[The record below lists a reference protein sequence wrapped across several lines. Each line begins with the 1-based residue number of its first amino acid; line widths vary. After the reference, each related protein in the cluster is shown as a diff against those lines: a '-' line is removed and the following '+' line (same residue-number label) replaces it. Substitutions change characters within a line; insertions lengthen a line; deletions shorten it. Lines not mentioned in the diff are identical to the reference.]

1 MLRLIER
8 EPLAEGFHRR
18 VYAHPDAADRLVK
31 VMRPDVV
38 ASRWNA
44 PGRWYKRLSRARQ
57 YTGYVRELK
66 EYIAVR
72 ARSDA
77 PDIPIAAVHGL
88 VDTDLGLGLVV
99 ERIGSADGGL
109 APTLDARVQREGFS
123 PGIRRELDALLARL
137 LRDGVIL
144 GDLHP
149 WNIVWGEDGAGPR
162 FILIDGYGEK
172 NVIPR
177 CSMSQALNR
186 HNTRRLYRRLLERVR
201 GMAGP
206 S

>member
-44 PGRWYKRLSRARQ
+44 PGRWYKRLARARQ

-72 ARSDA
+72 ARSNA
-77 PDIPIAAVHGL
+77 PDIPIAPVHGL

-99 ERIGSADGGL
+99 ERIRGPGGGL
-109 APTLDARVQREGFS
+109 APTLDARVQREGLS
-123 PGIRRELDALLARL
+123 ADILRELDALLARL

-149 WNIVWGEDGAGPR
+149 WNIVWGEDAAGPR
-162 FILIDGYGEK
+162 FMLIDGFGEK